1 MTEIVKA
8 RNVSMKFKA
17 VEALTNVSLDVAPGE
32 QVALLGHNGAGK
44 TTLFRIILGF
54 IKPTAGSISIA
65 GFAPGSD
72 GARRAVSYLPEQVAF
87 PKMLTGREV
96 VRFYA
101 RLKGAALEDVQA
113 VLDKVELVEA
123 ADRRVDTY
131 SKGMRQR
138 LGLAQALVGNPRLL
152 LLDEPTSGLDPL
164 SRQHFYELIADVSRR
179 GCSVL
184 LSSHGLSELEART
197 DRVAI
202 LRKGRLVADGPL
214 AELQHQADLPI
225 RFRVRAAT
233 GAVGSVHAEI
243 GGGRINCASVELYC
257 ARRDKMRIL
266 SKISGLGAQV
276 EDVDV
281 ASPTLDEVYR
291 YFSNNGIEQT
301 QRGDIQCTA

>member
-1 MTEIVKA
+1 MTDIVKA

-17 VEALTNVSLDVAPGE
+17 VEALTDVSLDVAPGE

-44 TTLFRIILGF
+44 TTLFRLILGF
-54 IKPTAGSISIA
+54 VRPTGGSITIA
-65 GFAPGSD
+65 GFTPGSD
-72 GARRAVSYLPEQVAF
+72 DARRVVSYLPEQVAF

-101 RLKGAALEDVQA
+101 KLKGAAPEDVQA

-138 LGLAQALVGNPRLL
+138 LGLAQALVGTPRLL

-202 LRKGRLVADGPL
+202 LRKGRLVADGSL
-214 AELQHQADLPI
+214 ADLQHQADLPI
-225 RFRVRAAT
+225 HIRVRAAP
-233 GAVGSVHAEI
+233 GAVEAVHAEI
-243 GGGRINCASVELYC
+243 GGSRINCASVELHC
-257 ARRDKMRIL
+257 ARRDKMRMLTRIG
-266 SKISGLGAQV
+266 GLGAQV

-281 ASPTLDEVYR
+281 AAPTLDEVYR
-291 YFSNNGIEQT
+291 YFSNSGTEQA
-301 QRGDIQCTA
+301 QRGEMR

>member
-8 RNVSMKFKA
+8 QNVSMKFKG
-17 VEALTNVSLDVAPGE
+17 VDALTNVSLSVAPGE

-44 TTLFRIILGF
+44 TTLFRLILGF
-54 IKPTAGSISIA
+54 IKPTTGSISIA

-72 GARRAVSYLPEQVAF
+72 AARRTVSYLPEQVAF

-101 RLKGAALEDVQA
+101 KLKGAALDDVQT

-138 LGLAQALVGNPRLL
+138 LGLAQALVGKPDLL

-164 SRQHFYELIADVSRR
+164 SRQHFYELIAEVARR
-179 GCSVL
+179 GGSVL
-184 LSSHGLSELEART
+184 LSSHGLSELEAKT

-202 LRKGRLVADGPL
+202 LRKGELVANAPL
-214 AELQHQADLPI
+214 ADLQHEANLPI
-225 RFRVRAAT
+225 RIRVRASVNAIDK
-233 GAVGSVHAEI
+233 VHAEI
-243 GGGRINCASVELYC
+243 GGGRINGASVELFC
-257 ARRDKMRIL
+257 TRGEKMRIL
-266 SKISGLGAQV
+266 SQISGLGEQV

-281 ASPTLDEVYR
+281 AAPTLDEVYR
-291 YFSNNGIEQT
+291 YFSKIGADEAP
-301 QRGDIQCTA
+301 QRTL

>member
-1 MTEIVKA
+1 MNEIIKA
-8 RNVSMKFKA
+8 QNVSMKFKS
-17 VEALTNVSLDVAPGE
+17 VDALTNVSIDVAPGE

-44 TTLFRIILGF
+44 TTLFRLILGF

-72 GARRAVSYLPEQVAF
+72 GARRTVSYLPEQVAF

-101 RLKGAALEDVQA
+101 KLKGAALEDVQS

-138 LGLAQALVGNPRLL
+138 LGLAQALVGKPDLL

-164 SRQHFYELIADVSRR
+164 SRQHFYELIADVARQ
-179 GCSVL
+179 GGSVL
-184 LSSHGLSELEART
+184 LSSHGLSELEAKT

-202 LRKGRLVADGPL
+202 LRKGKLVANGPL
-214 AELQHQADLPI
+214 ADLQHEANLPI
-225 RFRVRAAT
+225 RIRVRASAN
-233 GAVGSVHAEI
+233 AVDKVHAEI
-243 GGGRINCASVELYC
+243 GGGRINGASVELFC
-257 ARRDKMRIL
+257 ARGDKMRIL
-266 SKISGLGAQV
+266 SQISGLGAQV

-281 ASPTLDEVYR
+281 AAPSLDEVYR
-291 YFSNNGIEQT
+291 YFSKIGADEA
-301 QRGDIQCTA
+301 QRGIL

>member
-1 MTEIVKA
+1 MSEIIKA

-17 VEALTNVSLDVAPGE
+17 VDALTNVSIDVAPGE

-44 TTLFRIILGF
+44 TTLFRLILGF

-72 GARRAVSYLPEQVAF
+72 GARRTVSYLPEQVAF

-101 RLKGAALEDVQA
+101 KLKGAAMGDVQS

-138 LGLAQALVGNPRLL
+138 LGLAQALVGKPDLL

-164 SRQHFYELIADVSRR
+164 SRQHFYELIAEVARQ
-179 GCSVL
+179 GGAVL
-184 LSSHGLSELEART
+184 LSSHGLSELEAKT

-202 LRKGRLVADGPL
+202 LRKGELVANGPL
-214 AELQHQADLPI
+214 ADLQQEANLPI
-225 RFRVRAAT
+225 RIRVRASAN
-233 GAVGSVHAEI
+233 AVDKVHAEI
-243 GGGRINCASVELYC
+243 GGGRINGASVELFC
-257 ARRDKMRIL
+257 VRGDKMRIL
-266 SKISGLGAQV
+266 SQISGLGAQV

-281 ASPTLDEVYR
+281 AAPTLDEVYR
-291 YFSNNGIEQT
+291 YFSKIGADEAPQGIL
-301 QRGDIQCTA
+301 

>member
-1 MTEIVKA
+1 MSEIIKA
-8 RNVSMKFKA
+8 LNVSMKFKA
-17 VEALTNVSLDVAPGE
+17 VDALTDVSIDVAPGE

-44 TTLFRIILGF
+44 TTLFRLFLGF

-65 GFAPGSD
+65 GYEPGSD
-72 GARRAVSYLPEQVAF
+72 AARRTVSYLPEQVAF

-101 RLKGAALEDVQA
+101 KLKGAAMGDVQS

-138 LGLAQALVGNPRLL
+138 LGLAQALVGKPDLL

-164 SRQHFYELIADVSRR
+164 SRQHFYELIAEVARQ
-179 GCSVL
+179 GGAVL
-184 LSSHGLSELEART
+184 LSSHGLSELEAKT

-202 LRKGRLVADGPL
+202 LRNGQLVANAPL
-214 AELQHQADLPI
+214 ADLQREANLPI
-225 RFRVRAAT
+225 RIRVRATAD
-233 GAVGSVHAEI
+233 AVEKVHAEI
-243 GGGRINCASVELYC
+243 GGGRTNGASVELFC
-257 ARRDKMRIL
+257 DRGDKMRIL
-266 SKISGLGAQV
+266 SQISGLGAQV

-281 ASPTLDEVYR
+281 AAPTLDEVYR
-291 YFSNNGIEQT
+291 YFSKVGADEAPRGIL
-301 QRGDIQCTA
+301 

>member
-1 MTEIVKA
+1 MTEIIKA
-8 RNVSMKFKA
+8 LNVSMKFKA
-17 VEALTNVSLDVAPGE
+17 VDALTDVSIDVAPGE

-44 TTLFRIILGF
+44 TTLFRLILGF

-65 GFAPGSD
+65 GFEPGSD
-72 GARRAVSYLPEQVAF
+72 GARRTVSYLPEQVAF

-101 RLKGAALEDVQA
+101 KLKGAAMSDVQS

-138 LGLAQALVGNPRLL
+138 LGLAQALVGKPDLL

-164 SRQHFYELIADVSRR
+164 SRQHFYELIADVARQ
-179 GCSVL
+179 GGAVL
-184 LSSHGLSELEART
+184 LSSHGLSELEAKT

-202 LRKGRLVADGPL
+202 LRKGQLVANAPL
-214 AELQHQADLPI
+214 ADLQREANLPI
-225 RFRVRAAT
+225 RIRVRATAD
-233 GAVGSVHAEI
+233 AVEKVHAEI
-243 GGGRINCASVELYC
+243 GGGRINGASVELFC
-257 ARRDKMRIL
+257 ARGDKMRIL
-266 SKISGLGAQV
+266 SQISGLGAQV

-281 ASPTLDEVYR
+281 AAPTLDEVYR
-291 YFSNNGIEQT
+291 YFSKVGADEAPRGIL
-301 QRGDIQCTA
+301 